1 MEVIKFH
8 LPGSSLL
15 TLSDQ
20 LNRYADH
27 VHELNRI
34 WWYEEGSTVKL
45 ERVFGELMQLALSE
59 VAEAMEGFRK
69 NLMDDHLPQYPMLWT
84 ELADG
89 VIRILD
95 SAGAYEWNIEYGKI
109 DFLISPAHPNVA
121 ARLLNLSDLIIRTA
135 HSCIEKD
142 SRQWLTGNLIWHFI
156 DQSFD
161 IATTNGCPDF
171 WQVVYDKLVYNRSR
185 ADHSYAARALPNGKK
200 F

>member
-1 MEVIKFH
+1 MEVQKFQ
-8 LPGSSLL
+8 
-15 TLSDQ
+15 LSGAFSMSDD

-45 ERVFGELMQLALSE
+45 DRVFGELMQLTLSE
-59 VAEAMEGFRK
+59 VAEAMEAYRK
-69 NLMDDHLPQYPMLWT
+69 DLTDDHLPQYPMLWV

-95 SAGAYEWNIEYGKI
+95 SAGAYEWNIEYGKV
-109 DFLISPAHPNVA
+109 DLLISPAHPNVA
-121 ARLLNLSDLIIRTA
+121 ARLLNLSDLIIRIA
-135 HSCIEKD
+135 HQCIEKD
-142 SRQWLTGNLIWHFI
+142 ARAWLVGNLVWHFI

-161 IATTNGCPDF
+161 IATANGCPDF
-171 WQVVYDKLVYNRSR
+171 WQVVYDKLVYNRTR
-185 ADHSYAARALPNGKK
+185 ADHSYAARAQAHGKK